1 MLKVVNITFGLER
14 WPAAEYEE
22 AFGLSV
28 DSFQEL

>member
-1 MLKVVNITFGLER
+1 MLKVVNITFGLGG
-14 WPAAEYEE
+14 WPAEEYEE